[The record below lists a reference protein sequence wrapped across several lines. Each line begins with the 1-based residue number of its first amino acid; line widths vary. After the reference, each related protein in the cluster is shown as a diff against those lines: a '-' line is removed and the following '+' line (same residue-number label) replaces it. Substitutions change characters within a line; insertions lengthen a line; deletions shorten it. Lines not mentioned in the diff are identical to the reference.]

1 MGLRRFPIAVVA
13 LAAFTACNVKA
24 PEQWRKSDC
33 EKAGEEACLEHSG
46 SELDRCVARYVYD
59 CPRAADD

>member
-1 MGLRRFPIAVVA
+1 VELRRFQIAVVA
-13 LAAFTACNVKA
+13 LAVFSACNVKA

-46 SELDRCVARYVYD
+46 DELNRCVALYVYD
-59 CPRAADD
+59 CGRGVEP